1 MVEPG
6 RSEDE
11 QNRKVDEGYDVE
23 DHRHRRM
30 SEVESQMGRRGSRGY
45 LFWVI
50 FWAVLLIGVALLYVW
65 GGRSI

>member
-11 QNRKVDEGYDVE
+11 VNHKAEEGYDVE
-23 DHRHRRM
+23 DHRHRRIE
-30 SEVESQMGRRGSRGY
+30 EVESQMGRRGTRGY

-50 FWAVLLIGVALLYVW
+50 LWAVILVGVALLYVW
-65 GGRSI
+65 AGRSI

>member
-11 QNRKVDEGYDVE
+11 QHRETDEGYDVE
-23 DHRHRRM
+23 DHRHRRIE
-30 SEVESQMGRRGSRGY
+30 EVESQMGRRGTRGY

-50 FWAVLLIGVALLYVW
+50 LWAVILVGVALLYVW
-65 GGRSI
+65 AGRSI